1 MESSRLKTEKERK
14 VKLRLSRTAGMAGAA
29 LVFAGVLA
37 AQPLGSVH
45 WKSKTEIVGGP
56 QGDIATESEMWMKD
70 KKLRMKTTV
79 MGMNMNVVKSGD
91 TLYQWQEGETSGM
104 KMSAS
109 MSRGGPSADYAGK
122 IDEIRAKGK
131 KIGAETVAGRE
142 CDIYEY
148 TEATGERTGKQT
160 YWLARD
166 LKNFPIKVV
175 NETGGMKIT
184 IANSDIDLKASV
196 PDAMLQ
202 PPADVKFQDM
212 SEMMKSR

>member
-1 MESSRLKTEKERK
+1 MKS
-14 VKLRLSRTAGMAGAA
+14 RLSRTAGLAAAA
-29 LVFAGVLA
+29 LVCGGILA
-37 AQPLGSVH
+37 AQPIGSAH

-56 QGDIATESEMWMKD
+56 QGDRTTESEMWMKD
-70 KKLRMKTTV
+70 KKLRMKTAV

-91 TLYQWQEGETSGM
+91 VMYQWQEGQTSGM

-109 MSRGGPSADYAGK
+109 MRRRGGPSADYVGK

-131 KIGAETVAGRE
+131 KIGTETVAGHE

-148 TEATGERTGKQT
+148 SETAGERSVKQT

-166 LKNFPIKVV
+166 MRNFPIKVV

-184 IANSDIDLKASV
+184 TLNSDIDFKASV
-196 PDAMLQ
+196 PDSMLE

-212 SEMMKSR
+212 ADMMKDHPAQHQHQH

>member
-1 MESSRLKTEKERK
+1 
-14 VKLRLSRTAGMAGAA
+14 VKSCLSKIAGLAGAA

-45 WKSKTEIVGGP
+45 WKSRTEIVGGP
-56 QGDIATESEMWMKD
+56 QGDMATESEMWMKD

-91 TLYQWQEGETSGM
+91 TLYQWQEGQTGGM
-104 KMSAS
+104 KMSS
-109 MSRGGPSADYAGK
+109 SVRRRGGPSADYAGK

-131 KIGAETVAGRE
+131 KIGTETVAGRQ

-148 TEATGERTGKQT
+148 TEATGEPTGKQT

-175 NETGGMKIT
+175 NETGGMKVT
-184 IANSDIDLKASV
+184 ILNSDIDLKASF
-196 PDAMLQ
+196 PDAMLE

>member
-1 MESSRLKTEKERK
+1 
-14 VKLRLSRTAGMAGAA
+14 VKLRLSKTAGLAAAA

-56 QGDIATESEMWMKD
+56 QGDRTTESEMWMKD
-70 KKLRMKTTV
+70 KKFRMKTTV
-79 MGMNMNVVKSGD
+79 MGMNMNIVRAGD
-91 TLYQWQEGETSGM
+91 VLYQWQEGQTSGM
-104 KMSAS
+104 KMSAG
-109 MSRGGPSADYAGK
+109 MRRRGGPSADYVGK
-122 IDEIRAKGK
+122 IDEIRARGK
-131 KIGAETVAGRE
+131 KIGTETVAGHE

-148 TEATGERTGKQT
+148 SEATGEGTGKQT

-166 LKNFPIKVV
+166 MKNFPIKVV

-184 IANSDIDLKASV
+184 TLNSDIDLKASV
-196 PDAMLQ
+196 PDAMLE

-212 SEMMKSR
+212 SEMMKGG

>member
-1 MESSRLKTEKERK
+1 
-14 VKLRLSRTAGMAGAA
+14 VKLRLSKTAGLAAAA

-56 QGDIATESEMWMKD
+56 QGDRTTESEMWMKD

-79 MGMNMNVVKSGD
+79 MGMNMNIVKSGD
-91 TLYQWQEGETSGM
+91 ILYQWQEGQTSGM

-109 MSRGGPSADYAGK
+109 MRRRGGPSADYVGK
-122 IDEIRAKGK
+122 IDEIRARGK
-131 KIGAETVAGRE
+131 KIGTETVAGHE

-148 TEATGERTGKQT
+148 SEATGERPGKQA

-166 LKNFPIKVV
+166 MKNFPIKVV
-175 NETGGMKIT
+175 NEIGGMKIT
-184 IANSDIDLKASV
+184 TSNSDIDLKASV
-196 PDAMLQ
+196 PDAMLE

-212 SEMMKSR
+212 SEMMKGGK

>member
-1 MESSRLKTEKERK
+1 MKS
-14 VKLRLSRTAGMAGAA
+14 RLSRTAGLAAAA
-29 LVFAGVLA
+29 LVCAGMLA
-37 AQPLGSVH
+37 AQPIGSAH

-56 QGDIATESEMWMKD
+56 QGDMTTESEMWMKD
-70 KKLRMKTTV
+70 KKVRIKTTV

-91 TLYQWQEGETSGM
+91 VMYQWQEGQTSGM

-109 MSRGGPSADYAGK
+109 MRRRGGPPADYVGK

-131 KIGAETVAGRE
+131 KIGTEPVAGHE

-148 TEATGERTGKQT
+148 SETAGERPVKQT

-166 LKNFPIKVV
+166 MKNFPLKVV

-184 IANSDIDLKASV
+184 TLNSDIDLKASV
-196 PDAMLQ
+196 PDSMLE

-212 SEMMKSR
+212 SEMMKQHQH

>member
-1 MESSRLKTEKERK
+1 M
-14 VKLRLSRTAGMAGAA
+14 KLRLSKTAALAAAA

-56 QGDIATESEMWMKD
+56 QGDRTTESEMWMKD

-79 MGMNMNVVKSGD
+79 MGMNMNIVKSGD
-91 TLYQWQEGETSGM
+91 VLYQWQEGQTSGM

-109 MSRGGPSADYAGK
+109 MRRRGSPSADYVGK
-122 IDEIRAKGK
+122 IDEIRARGK
-131 KIGAETVAGRE
+131 KIGTEPVAGHE

-148 TEATGERTGKQT
+148 SEATAERPEKQT

-166 LKNFPIKVV
+166 MKNFPIKVV

-184 IANSDIDLKASV
+184 TLNSDIDLKASV
-196 PDAMLQ
+196 PDAMLE

-212 SEMMKSR
+212 SEMMKGGK